1 MCGSLLSKFNKT
13 KNQIDPAAHLFSG
26 RKFAGRSREDSAC
39 FEDRGFWK
47 DGDGNAEGSSCD
59 TLATSSCD
67 SSEMSETDS
76 SSQEDIEAAV
86 RVLDRPVLPS
96 RHNKS
101 VRLPVIESY
110 INEEKMLMESARQ
123 ILGCQGYATYISSSS
138 ITVAKP
144 LSATNSALSGKAK
157 TAVAFDIP
165 SGSDKTLCPSA
176 RVPWRLR
183 RRRKV
188 VPELTLQAV
197 REKMRAAEERKL
209 KELERIRDCARSRAG
224 TNRPHPAE
232 AMSKAR
238 KEKIASKLAAAEI
251 RCNEFEEIEM
261 RREAGNRASRSR
273 NRIAAAQAF
282 AKKQEREASS
292 ARKMEKIEE
301 KRAEHQQKSDK
312 QNKLKKKHVTFEHK
326 VRNLIN
332 TITVIYLRVPDGDRR
347 EDRRL
352 YVKTG

>member
-13 KNQIDPAAHLFSG
+13 KNRIDPAVHLFSE
-26 RKFAGRSREDSAC
+26 RKFSGRSREDSAC

-76 SSQEDIEAAV
+76 SSQEHIEAAV
-86 RVLDRPVLPS
+86 GVLERPVLPS
-96 RHNKS
+96 GHNKS

-144 LSATNSALSGKAK
+144 ISATNSALPGKAK

-165 SGSDKTLCPSA
+165 SGSDKTVCPSA

-183 RRRKV
+183 RHRKV

-197 REKMRAAEERKL
+197 REKMRASEERKL

-232 AMSKAR
+232 AMSKAT
-238 KEKIASKLAAAEI
+238 KEKIASELAAAEI
-251 RCNEFEEIEM
+251 RRNEEIEK

-282 AKKQEREASS
+282 ANLKQEREASS
-292 ARKMEKIEE
+292 TRKMEKIEE

-312 QNKLKKKHVTFEHK
+312 QKKLKEKHVTFKDK
-326 VRNLIN
+326 VR
-332 TITVIYLRVPDGDRR
+332 
-347 EDRRL
+347 RL
-352 YVKTG
+352 MS

>member
-47 DGDGNAEGSSCD
+47 DGNGNAEGSSCD

-76 SSQEDIEAAV
+76 CSQEDIEAAV
-86 RVLDRPVLPS
+86 RVLGRPVLPS
-96 RHNKS
+96 GHNKS

-144 LSATNSALSGKAK
+144 ISATNSASSGKAK

-165 SGSDKTLCPSA
+165 SGSDKTLFPSA

-183 RRRKV
+183 RRRKI

-232 AMSKAR
+232 AMSKAT
-238 KEKIASKLAAAEI
+238 KEKIASKLVAAEI
-251 RCNEFEEIEM
+251 RRNEEIDK
-261 RREAGNRASRSR
+261 RREAGDRASRSR

-312 QNKLKKKHVTFEHK
+312 QNKLNEKHVTFEHK

-332 TITVIYLRVPDGDRR
+332 TITVLIYLRVPDGDRR

>member
-1 MCGSLLSKFNKT
+1 MCGSLLSKFSKT
-13 KNQIDPAAHLFSG
+13 KNRIDPAVHLFSE
-26 RKFAGRSREDSAC
+26 RKFSGRSREDSAC
-39 FEDRGFWK
+39 FEDRSFWK

-59 TLATSSCD
+59 TLATSSCN

-96 RHNKS
+96 GQNKS
-101 VRLPVIESY
+101 VRLPVIERY
-110 INEEKMLMESARQ
+110 INEEKTLMESARQ
-123 ILGCQGYATYISSSS
+123 ILACQGYATYTSSSS
-138 ITVAKP
+138 ITVANP
-144 LSATNSALSGKAK
+144 LSATNSALPGKAK

-165 SGSDKTLCPSA
+165 SGSDKAVCPSA

-183 RRRKV
+183 RHRKV

-224 TNRPHPAE
+224 TNRPHPVG
-232 AMSKAR
+232 AMLKAT
-238 KEKIASKLAAAEI
+238 KEKVASKLAAAEI
-251 RCNEFEEIEM
+251 RRNEEIEK
-261 RREAGNRASRSR
+261 RRKAGNRASRSR
-273 NRIAAAQAF
+273 NRIGAAQAF

-292 ARKMEKIEE
+292 ARKIEKIEE

-312 QNKLKKKHVTFEHK
+312 QRKLKKKHVTFEDK
-326 VRNLIN
+326 VRNLIPQGR
-332 TITVIYLRVPDGDRR
+332 IQDSFRR
-347 EDRRL
+347 
-352 YVKTG
+352 G